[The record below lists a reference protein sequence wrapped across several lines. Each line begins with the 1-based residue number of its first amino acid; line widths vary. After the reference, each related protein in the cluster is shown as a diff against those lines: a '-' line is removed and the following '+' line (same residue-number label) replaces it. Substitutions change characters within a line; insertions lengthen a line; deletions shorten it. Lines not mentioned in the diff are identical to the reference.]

1 MSSGHPLKTRAE
13 QDRIS
18 SFLHETTRRS
28 NSRES
33 QSHRSSRHRRH
44 PLDPVESDS
53 DPEHRNRHRSSKSR
67 RRRSNSRSPTSED
80 DNRRHRSKRHEK
92 SSRHRRHSSSSSGR
106 SSTSRDRKRKISM
119 EKYEPK
125 PTSTIIMQHIPS
137 SFDEHELL
145 SELSIAKVPVQEIR
159 MIHRRDPSTNLQTA
173 YVEFNSIQDAEQ
185 WMNLTQGTFLL
196 NDHAVTLKHR
206 FDDESTSSSFNHH
219 NDNNSLS
226 KSSRNNINEL
236 RMRDW
241 DCYKCGV
248 QNFKRRDHCF
258 NCHISREGMCA
269 QATKGRIII

>member
-1 MSSGHPLKTRAE
+1 L
-13 QDRIS
+13 
-18 SFLHETTRRS
+18 FLFFLNDKIKFRS

-106 SSTSRDRKRKISM
+106 SSTSRDRKRKISVKRFFFPKNFLRKIFFFFRQM

-137 SFDEHELL
+137 SFDEHEVISYIGFAILL
-145 SELSIAKVPVQEIR
+145 IFVFSFYP
-159 MIHRRDPSTNLQTA
+159 
-173 YVEFNSIQDAEQ
+173 NSQ
-185 WMNLTQGTFLL
+185 LL
-196 NDHAVTLKHR
+196 K
-206 FDDESTSSSFNHH
+206 FQ
-219 NDNNSLS
+219 
-226 KSSRNNINEL
+226 
-236 RMRDW
+236 
-241 DCYKCGV
+241 YKK
-248 QNFKRRDHCF
+248 F
-258 NCHISREGMCA
+258 E
-269 QATKGRIII
+269 